1 MQALFSSLSFI
12 AHCYCGHKC
21 VCPVFGEVGRIRTVD
36 DLYSKFLKRTGVDCM
51 DSRESID
58 AVQDLLDCR
67 LFHGVLVA
75 RVCRRAF
82 S

>member
-1 MQALFSSLSFI
+1 
-12 AHCYCGHKC
+12 
-21 VCPVFGEVGRIRTVD
+21 
-36 DLYSKFLKRTGVDCM
+36 M